1 MKSPQY
7 IALSAILACFVT
19 SCACNSDYWTYT
31 SADLTPASGYHPK
44 DAYERGFSDGS
55 LDRRRG
61 LAHNPHINEDAS
73 TLPSAHRLEYTWGY
87 IEGYRNPSMR
97 YRSGSSK

>member
-1 MKSPQY
+1 MKSPQF
-7 IALSAILACFVT
+7 ALAALAAAFLG
-19 SCACNSDYWTYT
+19 SCACSDVWT
-31 SADLTPASGYHPK
+31 SDVGLTPASGYHPR

-87 IEGYRNPSMR
+87 IEGYRGSYAR
-97 YRSGSSK
+97 YRPVSSK